1 MRERGEILFTVRKNR
16 GPKKRM
22 GTIMCLKELGTV
34 YDFLP
39 DSKTKE

>member
-16 GPKKRM
+16 GPEKRM
-22 GTIMCLKELGTV
+22 GTMCLKELGTV